1 MKPQLQPRPA
11 VVGPGA
17 TPEHPASLMLV
28 RVFADRIEVNE
39 QYGHGD
45 ERTLDLVRAL
55 RQLGVVSEVVFRT
68 PCG

>member
-1 MKPQLQPRPA
+1 MKPQLQLPPA
-11 VVGPGA
+11 MAGQGAPPG
-17 TPEHPASLMLV
+17 HPASLMLV

-39 QYGHGD
+39 QYGD

-55 RQLGVVSEVVFRT
+55 RQLGVVGEVIFRT

>member
-1 MKPQLQPRPA
+1 MKPQIQPA
-11 VVGPGA
+11 SA
-17 TPEHPASLMLV
+17 TARRGSQPEHPASLMLV

-39 QYGHGD
+39 QYGD

-55 RQLGVVSEVVFRT
+55 RRLGVVSEVVFRT

>member
-1 MKPQLQPRPA
+1 
-11 VVGPGA
+11 
-17 TPEHPASLMLV
+17 MLV

-39 QYGHGD
+39 QYGD

-55 RQLGVVSEVVFRT
+55 RQLGVVGEVIFRT